1 MRTERVGSVP
11 TGIEAGGE
19 YRDQPAHE
27 PRAAA
32 SHLQLRLAR
41 RREPNRVQRLRE
53 LADTLLRETEKLARD
68 KAFNDE
74 SNRFEAMNFSEGV
87 DFYDEVQ
94 RFETGLI
101 RLALDQTGGHQAR
114 AAQLLNIRPTTLN
127 SKIKLYGIEY

>member
-1 MRTERVGSVP
+1 MRTERAGSVQSD
-11 TGIEAGGE
+11 IQSNGE
-19 YRDQPAHE
+19 YHE
-27 PRAAA
+27 HPVTEL
-32 SHLQLRLAR
+32 STTTTHLPLRLALPPER
-41 RREPNRVQRLRE
+41 NRVQRLRE

-68 KAFNDE
+68 KAFNE
-74 SNRFEAMNFSEGV
+74 QTSRFEAMNFSDGV

-114 AAQLLNIRPTTLN
+114 AAKLLNIRPTTLN

>member
-1 MRTERVGSVP
+1 MRTERVSSVP
-11 TGIEAGGE
+11 TGIGASGE

-27 PRAAA
+27 PHAAA
-32 SHLQLRLAR
+32 SHLQLRIAR
-41 RREPNRVQRLRE
+41 LREPNRVQRLRD

-68 KAFNDE
+68 KAFSDE
-74 SNRFEAMNFSEGV
+74 TNRFEAINFSEGV
-87 DFYDEVQ
+87 DFYNEVQ

-114 AAQLLNIRPTTLN
+114 AARLLNIKPTTLN